1 MALVARLSKLL
12 MSVFRPAIPSSLF
25 FGGRGRIE
33 VKFQHVMQGLY
44 AVLWHLIDEILKL
57 VASRHHAGIVPEAY
71 AI

>member
-1 MALVARLSKLL
+1 MTLVARLSKLL
-12 MSVFRPAIPSSLF
+12 TRVFRAAIPSSLF
-25 FGGRGRIE
+25 FGGQGTIK

-57 VASRHHAGIVPEAY
+57 VASRHHAGIVPKAY